1 MTSGV
6 ASHICQGTTP
16 PFLFHKNTS
25 PCTGEAKYHFT
36 DDFLFH
42 KAVFD
47 LDSVELFKKWL
58 GGKIKEEGR

>member
-1 MTSGV
+1 MLSGTV
-6 ASHICQGTTP
+6 I
-16 PFLFHKNTS
+16 KNR
-25 PCTGEAKYHFT
+25 PVR

-58 GGKIKEEGR
+58 GGKIKEERR